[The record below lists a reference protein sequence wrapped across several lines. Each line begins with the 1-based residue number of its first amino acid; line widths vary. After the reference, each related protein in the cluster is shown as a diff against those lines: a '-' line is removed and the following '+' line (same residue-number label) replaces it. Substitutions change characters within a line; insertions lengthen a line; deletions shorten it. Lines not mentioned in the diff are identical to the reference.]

1 MMLSF
6 AITSYGATVNVKTDV
21 PPNMVFLGDS
31 ITTGFGLE
39 GYDSGKEA
47 CKSYPITLY
56 GKYSKELEGKC
67 TTSMKNYAIDGQTS
81 GGLLKKL
88 NSGTYDEALNDADA
102 IVVSIG
108 GNDLLS
114 VLKEFI
120 TNDLN
125 LNMKK
130 RPTKAEIANIIDSI
144 TSLSS
149 RIDNNLE
156 AYDSNI
162 SEI

>member
-1 MMLSF
+1 
-6 AITSYGATVNVKTDV
+6 
-21 PPNMVFLGDS
+21 
-31 ITTGFGLE
+31 
-39 GYDSGKEA
+39 
-47 CKSYPITLY
+47 
-56 GKYSKELEGKC
+56 
-67 TTSMKNYAIDGQTS
+67 MKNYAIDGQTS
-81 GGLLKKL
+81 GGLLSKL
-88 NSGTYDEALNDADA
+88 NNGTYDEALNDADA

-162 SEI
+162 SEIAKYIKSKSNGVLIIQTLYNPFEKIEQKQTNDFIK